1 LVAAEIGGLKGEI
14 ALVGDVMNTA
24 SRIEQ
29 VCRTTGHRV
38 IVSRALLNRAALP
51 FDLNATSI
59 GMRRLRGKA
68 ERIELFALESSETCA
83 GPLSLFRACA

>member
-1 LVAAEIGGLKGEI
+1 
-14 ALVGDVMNTA
+14 VMNTA

-38 IVSRALLNRAALP
+38 IVSRALLTCAALP
-51 FDLNATSI
+51 FDLTARSI

-68 ERIELFALESSETCA
+68 EHVELFALESSETSV
-83 GPLSLFRACA
+83 GPISLFRACA